1 MKKRAQR
8 LVLGGL
14 VLLLGLLLIFINRPV
29 RPPLHDSARAL
40 MLRSAAVMGK
50 LHQCVWANTNE
61 IVTAQFAKQ
70 KGFLTDEDLAFIN
83 SAQCVF
89 TPFTGNTPTN
99 VVLLELPFIYEGQR
113 RGQIIWKA
121 DFSGQMVWNNDGK

>member
-1 MKKRAQR
+1 
-8 LVLGGL
+8 
-14 VLLLGLLLIFINRPV
+14 
-29 RPPLHDSARAL
+29 
-40 MLRSAAVMGK
+40 MGK